1 MCRVVRH
8 TMQALPFRSM
18 LYNEIH
24 GDKTEMRV
32 TLALVRA
39 LLLLSVL
46 GSFSLSGFGQ
56 SKVIEP
62 CPATPSPSPAS
73 PLRTGSINGLN
84 AQPELNSS
92 ASEKLI
98 DATISDDAT
107 IEKILTPYSG
117 KVRALNVEIGTLE
130 GELKKG
136 GVGAGSLGYFVAD
149 GMKVQATAKLGR
161 PVVLAITNAGGL
173 RKNAIPPGQLR
184 ASDVFELLPFEN
196 ALIELE
202 LTGAQVLKLLQIAT
216 GGRDA
221 QAGARIQYRWNS
233 ENRPEFISAKLIDA
247 KGHEQEIDNGAT
259 YKVVTIDYLLKLGAG
274 SYAILQEGKNVTP
287 LGLTIRDA
295 IMQYVKAETA
305 AGRPVRARLDD
316 RFVQVGPD
324 PAKSEAPPQ

>member
-1 MCRVVRH
+1 
-8 TMQALPFRSM
+8 M
-18 LYNEIH
+18 LYSEIH

-46 GSFSLSGFGQ
+46 ASFSLSGSGQ

-73 PLRTGSINGLN
+73 PLRTGSTSGLN
-84 AQPELNSS
+84 GQPEINSS

-98 DATISDDAT
+98 DANISDDAT

-136 GVGAGSLGYFVAD
+136 GVGAGSLGSFVAD

-196 ALIELE
+196 ALIEIE
-202 LTGAQVLKLLQIAT
+202 LTGAQVLKLLRVAT

-221 QAGARIQYRWNS
+221 QAGARILYRWNS
-233 ENRPEFISAKLIDA
+233 ENRPEFISARLIDA
-247 KGHEQEIDNGAT
+247 KGHEQEIDTGAT
-259 YKVVTIDYLLKLGAG
+259 YRVVTIDYLLKLGGG

-295 IMQYVKAETA
+295 ILEYIKAETA
-305 AGRPVRARLDD
+305 SGRPVRARLDD

-324 PAKSEAPPQ
+324 PAKPEAPPQ